1 MSLVKFL
8 SSKTFF
14 VNLGI
19 ALAIGVVIALSFLKV
34 LEFITQ
40 HNKVVKVPNLINV
53 NAEKASEL
61 LDNMDLELFILDTI
75 PFNNTIKPF
84 AIVEQDPAPNVD
96 VKYGRKIY
104 VQINAGDYDMVSF
117 PEIKEGTSL
126 RQAENLLRSVN
137 LSVGEITYKKH
148 DYKDVI
154 LGLIYKGR
162 PISSGEKIKQHSKI
176 DLILGD
182 GFTKPNAEEQTL
194 ENDQNLISAPEV
206 EEVEGAQVDTNE

>member
-8 SSKTFF
+8 TSKTFF

-53 NAEKASEL
+53 NAEKAALQLEE
-61 LDNMDLELFILDTI
+61 MDLELFILDTI
-75 PFNNTIKPF
+75 PFNSEIKPY

-96 VKYGRKIY
+96 VKFGRKIY

-117 PEIKEGTSL
+117 PDIKEGTSL

-137 LSVGEITYKKH
+137 LVVGEVTYRKH

-154 LGLIYKGR
+154 LGLMYNGR
-162 PISSGEKIKQHSKI
+162 AITPGEKIKQHSKI

-182 GFTKPNAEEQTL
+182 GFTKPDAEEQTL
-194 ENDQNLISAPEV
+194 ENNQNLINAPEI
-206 EEVEGAQVDTNE
+206 EEVEGAQVDIN

>member
-8 SSKTFF
+8 TSKTFF

-40 HNKVVKVPNLINV
+40 HNKVVKVPNLINI
-53 NAEKASEL
+53 NAEKAALQLEE
-61 LDNMDLELFILDTI
+61 MDLELFILDTI
-75 PFNNTIKPF
+75 PYNSEIKPY

-104 VQINAGDYDMVSF
+104 VQINAGDYDMVNF
-117 PEIKEGTSL
+117 PDIKEGTSL

-137 LSVGEITYKKH
+137 LTVGEITYKKH

-154 LGLIYKGR
+154 LGLTYKGR
-162 PISSGEKIKQHSKI
+162 PIVVGEKIKQHSKI
-176 DLILGD
+176 DLVLGD
-182 GFTKPNAEEQTL
+182 GFTKPDAEEQTL
-194 ENDQNLISAPEV
+194 ENNQNLINAPEV
-206 EEVEGAQVDTNE
+206 EEPEIGEGY